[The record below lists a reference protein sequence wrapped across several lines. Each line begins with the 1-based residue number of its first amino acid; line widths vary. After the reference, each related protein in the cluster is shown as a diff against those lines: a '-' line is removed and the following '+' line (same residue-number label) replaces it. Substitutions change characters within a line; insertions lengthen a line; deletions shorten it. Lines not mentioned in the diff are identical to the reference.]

1 MYINFY
7 EYPTYSGRISKNFEK
22 NVNENI
28 QCVHGYAYSLS
39 KQKMCTWVH
48 EKSWEMMKTCFPYAK
63 KIRKC
68 PKLFYANNV
77 HMFKK
82 I

>member
-1 MYINFY
+1 MSILAIAV
-7 EYPTYSGRISKNFEK
+7 EILKILK

-28 QCVHGYAYSLS
+28 QCDRGYAYSLGI
-39 KQKMCTWVH
+39 QKMCTWVNDD
-48 EKSWEMMKTCFPYAK
+48 SWEMKRKYFPDAK
-63 KIRKC
+63 QIKKC

-77 HMFKK
+77 HMFKN